1 MQDDRSVGPGLS
13 QFDFSAGRRHALQ
26 EAEKADPAN
35 IERGVVQFKQMLKA
49 RCDDDEGPTLEARIR
64 NSDKAELE
72 HFVIEYAEL
81 CNLQAD
87 GLQQHTAKERYVV
100 LFSLLARW
108 NWVHNSFFPQGF
120 RQSSYP
126 KPCELRN

>member
-1 MQDDRSVGPGLS
+1 MQDDRSVGPGLTP
-13 QFDFSAGRRHALQ
+13 FVFSAGRRHALQ

-35 IERGVVQFKQMLKA
+35 IERGVVQFKQTLKA
-49 RCDDDEGPTLEARIR
+49 RCDDDEGPTLEARTR

-87 GLQQHTAKERYVV
+87 GLQQHTAKERYG
-100 LFSLLARW
+100 
-108 NWVHNSFFPQGF
+108 VHNWLVGTCCMTA
-120 RQSSYP
+120 SS
-126 KPCELRN
+126 LRVFTLA